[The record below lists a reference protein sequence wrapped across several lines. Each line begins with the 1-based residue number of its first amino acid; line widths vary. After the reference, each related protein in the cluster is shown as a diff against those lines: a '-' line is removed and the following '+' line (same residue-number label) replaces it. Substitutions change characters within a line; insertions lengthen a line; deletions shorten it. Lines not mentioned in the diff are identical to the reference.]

1 MTMSSLERFRSRWR
15 RWLGNKT
22 RKDKFYYLTLLQSNW
37 MGWID
42 CVLGNQDIVYRSLD
56 FRASREEIKELYLIA
71 INHANLEML
80 MDLDGIYA
88 AEKIN
93 L

>member
-1 MTMSSLERFRSRWR
+1 MSSLERFRSRWR

-22 RKDKFYYLTLLQSNW
+22 RCDKFYYLTLLESNW
-37 MGWID
+37 MGWVSS
-42 CVLGNQDIVYRSLD
+42 VLGDQNIVYRPLD
-56 FRASREEIKELYLIA
+56 YRASREEIKELYLIA
-71 INHANLEML
+71 INHANMKML
-80 MDLDGIYA
+80 MKLDGIYA